1 MFHLRRQRDYLVR
14 IRIQEEIKMGL
25 LDDIK
30 SDVKKSGT
38 NKGKFLYFKSGTKVR
53 VRFLDDM
60 EDGHKVK
67 FHDSYT
73 AGINVPCQ
81 EIFDRECKYCDDD
94 DLRTRDQYAWSVWDY
109 DAKEVKIL
117 MAPVNQCSPVP
128 ALVSMYEAYGTL
140 TDRDYVI
147 TKSGQQQST
156 TFSVVPMDKAKFRNE
171 KAKSFSDS
179 AFLKILDKAFPCDD
193 SDVDEDDEELTRAD
207 KAKKAADKRKSKVA
221 SESDDWDDEE
231 EAPDYSEMSAKEL
244 FQLCKER
251 DIEVQPKKPAQYYI
265 TKLEDDDSKKADG
278 WDEDEG
284 DEDDEWED
292 E

>member
-1 MFHLRRQRDYLVR
+1 
-14 IRIQEEIKMGL
+14 MGL
-25 LDDIK
+25 VDDIK
-30 SDVKKSGT
+30 NQVKKSGT

-81 EIFDRECKYCDDD
+81 ETFDRECPYCDDD
-94 DLRTRDQYAWSVWDY
+94 ELRTRDQYAWSVWDY

-140 TDRDYVI
+140 CDRDYVI

-171 KAKSFSDS
+171 KAKALSES
-179 AFLKILDKAFPCDD
+179 AFLKTLDKAFPCE
-193 SDVDEDDEELTRAD
+193 DEDD
-207 KAKKAADKRKSKVA
+207 
-221 SESDDWDDEE
+221 DDDYEE
-231 EAPDYSEMSAKEL
+231 EAPKKKSSKKKKPEPEDDEWEDDDNEAIDYYEMSPKEL
-244 FQLCKER
+244 YKLCKER
-251 DIEVQPKKPAQYYI
+251 DIDVVAKKPAKYYI
-265 TKLEDDDSKKADG
+265 TKLEDDDSKTEDG
-278 WDEDEG
+278 WDDEEDE
-284 DEDDEWED
+284 DEWGED
-292 E
+292 

>member
-1 MFHLRRQRDYLVR
+1 
-14 IRIQEEIKMGL
+14 MGL
-25 LDDIK
+25 VDDIK
-30 SDVKKSGT
+30 NQVKKSGT

-60 EDGHKVK
+60 EEGHKVK

-81 EIFDRECKYCDDD
+81 ETFDRECPYCDDD
-94 DLRTRDQYAWSVWDY
+94 ELRTRDQYAWSVWDY

-140 TDRDYVI
+140 CDRDYVI

-171 KAKSFSDS
+171 KAKALSES
-179 AFLKILDKAFPCDD
+179 AFLKTLDKAFPCE
-193 SDVDEDDEELTRAD
+193 DEDD
-207 KAKKAADKRKSKVA
+207 
-221 SESDDWDDEE
+221 DDDYEE
-231 EAPDYSEMSAKEL
+231 EAPKKKSSKKKKPEPEDDEWEDDDNEDIDYYEMSPKEL
-244 FQLCKER
+244 YKLCKER
-251 DIEVQPKKPAQYYI
+251 DIDVVAKKPAKYYI
-265 TKLEDDDSKKADG
+265 TKLEDDDSKTEDG
-278 WDEDEG
+278 WDDEEDE
-284 DEDDEWED
+284 DEWGED
-292 E
+292 

>member
-1 MFHLRRQRDYLVR
+1 
-14 IRIQEEIKMGL
+14 MGL
-25 LDDIK
+25 VDDIK
-30 SDVKKSGT
+30 NQVKKSGT

-81 EIFDRECKYCDDD
+81 ETFDRECPYCDDD
-94 DLRTRDQYAWSVWDY
+94 ELRTRDQYAWSVWDY

-140 TDRDYVI
+140 CDRDYVI

-171 KAKSFSDS
+171 KAKALSES
-179 AFLKILDKAFPCDD
+179 AFLKTLDKAFPCE
-193 SDVDEDDEELTRAD
+193 DEDD
-207 KAKKAADKRKSKVA
+207 
-221 SESDDWDDEE
+221 DDDYEE
-231 EAPDYSEMSAKEL
+231 EAPKKKSSKKKKPEPEDDEWEDDDNEDIDYYEMSPKEL
-244 FQLCKER
+244 YKLCKER
-251 DIEVQPKKPAQYYI
+251 DIDVVAKKPAKYYI
-265 TKLEDDDSKKADG
+265 TKLEDDDSKTEDG
-278 WDEDEG
+278 WDEED
-284 DEDDEWED
+284 DDEWGED
-292 E
+292 

>member
-1 MFHLRRQRDYLVR
+1 
-14 IRIQEEIKMGL
+14 MGL
-25 LDDIK
+25 VDDIK
-30 SDVKKSGT
+30 NQVKKSGT
-38 NKGKFLYFKSGTKVR
+38 NKGKFLQFKSGTKVR

-81 EIFDRECKYCDDD
+81 ETFDRECPYCDDD
-94 DLRTRDQYAWSVWDY
+94 ELRTRDQYAWSVWDY

-140 TDRDYVI
+140 CDRDYVI

-171 KAKSFSDS
+171 KAKALSES
-179 AFLKILDKAFPCDD
+179 AFLKTLDKAFPCE
-193 SDVDEDDEELTRAD
+193 DEDD
-207 KAKKAADKRKSKVA
+207 
-221 SESDDWDDEE
+221 DDYEE
-231 EAPDYSEMSAKEL
+231 EAPKKKSSKKKKPEPEDDEWEDDDNEDIDYYEMSPKEL
-244 FQLCKER
+244 YKLCKER
-251 DIEVQPKKPAQYYI
+251 DIDVVAKKPAKYYI
-265 TKLEDDDSKKADG
+265 TKLEDDDSKTEDG
-278 WDEDEG
+278 WDDEEDE
-284 DEDDEWED
+284 DEWGED
-292 E
+292 

>member
-1 MFHLRRQRDYLVR
+1 
-14 IRIQEEIKMGL
+14 MGL
-25 LDDIK
+25 VDDIK
-30 SDVKKSGT
+30 NQVKKSGT

-81 EIFDRECKYCDDD
+81 ETFDRECPYCDDD
-94 DLRTRDQYAWSVWDY
+94 ELRTRDQYAWSVWDY

-140 TDRDYVI
+140 CDRDYVI

-171 KAKSFSDS
+171 KAKALSES
-179 AFLKILDKAFPCDD
+179 AFLKTLDKAFPCEDGDD
-193 SDVDEDDEELTRAD
+193 DDY
-207 KAKKAADKRKSKVA
+207 
-221 SESDDWDDEE
+221 EE
-231 EAPDYSEMSAKEL
+231 EAPKKKSSKKKKPEPQDDEWEDNDNEDIDYYELSPKEL
-244 FQLCKER
+244 YKLCKER
-251 DIEVQPKKPAQYYI
+251 DIDVVAKKPAKYYI
-265 TKLEDDDSKKADG
+265 TKLEDDDSKTEDG
-278 WDEDEG
+278 WDEED
-284 DEDDEWED
+284 DDEWGED
-292 E
+292 

>member
-1 MFHLRRQRDYLVR
+1 
-14 IRIQEEIKMGL
+14 MGL
-25 LDDIK
+25 VDDIK
-30 SDVKKSGT
+30 NQVKKSGT

-60 EDGHKVK
+60 ENGHKVK

-73 AGINVPCQ
+73 AGVNVPCQ
-81 EIFDRECKYCDDD
+81 ETFDRECPYCDDD
-94 DLRTRDQYAWSVWDY
+94 ELRTRDQYAWSVWDY

-140 TDRDYVI
+140 CDRDYVI

-171 KAKSFSDS
+171 KAKPLSET
-179 AFLKILDKAFPCDD
+179 AFLKVLDKAFPCDEAED
-193 SDVDEDDEELTRAD
+193 DYDDDEHKKCPPKKSGKKKPEPEEDEWDEDEDDE
-207 KAKKAADKRKSKVA
+207 
-221 SESDDWDDEE
+221 DEV
-231 EAPDYSEMSAKEL
+231 DYSELSAKEL
-244 FQLCKER
+244 YKMCKER
-251 DIEVQPKKPAQYYI
+251 DIDVATKKPSKYYI
-265 TKLEDDDSKKADG
+265 TKLEEYDNKNEDG
-278 WDEDEG
+278 WDEDEEE
-284 DEDDEWED
+284 EDDWE

>member
-1 MFHLRRQRDYLVR
+1 
-14 IRIQEEIKMGL
+14 MGL
-25 LDDIK
+25 VDDIK
-30 SDVKKSGT
+30 NQVKKSGT

-81 EIFDRECKYCDDD
+81 ETFDRECPYCDDD
-94 DLRTRDQYAWSVWDY
+94 ELRTRDQYAWSVWDY

-140 TDRDYVI
+140 CDRDYVI

-171 KAKSFSDS
+171 KAKALSES
-179 AFLKILDKAFPCDD
+179 AFLKTLDKAFPCE
-193 SDVDEDDEELTRAD
+193 DEDD
-207 KAKKAADKRKSKVA
+207 
-221 SESDDWDDEE
+221 DDDYEE
-231 EAPDYSEMSAKEL
+231 EAPKKKSSKKKKPEPEDDEWEDDDNENIDYYEMSPKEL
-244 FQLCKER
+244 YKLCKER
-251 DIEVQPKKPAQYYI
+251 DIDVVAKKPAKYYI
-265 TKLEDDDSKKADG
+265 TKLEDDDSKTEDG
-278 WDEDEG
+278 WDDEEDE
-284 DEDDEWED
+284 DEWGED
-292 E
+292 